1 MAMKNRTL
9 SFFGKKFAKT
19 VSTTLVLAMLVGT
32 TVSAQTISTRDL
44 FDANFYSQTYGD
56 LAAAFG
62 TDGEALYNH
71 YVNYGQN
78 EARTFT
84 KLIDLKKYREAYAD
98 LDAAFGDDWAAY
110 LNHYINYGIAEGRN
124 SFGVFDARAYADR
137 YPDLKAAF
145 GYDVLA
151 LYQHYINFGMK
162 EGRNCEKAVDC
173 PALLLELLEQLELLL
188 VSTAF
193 SQFLPSFIPKL
204 I

>member
-1 MAMKNRTL
+1 MKNRTL

-151 LYQHYINFGMK
+151 LYQHYINYGM
-162 EGRNCEKAVDC
+162 
-173 PALLLELLEQLELLL
+173 
-188 VSTAF
+188 
-193 SQFLPSFIPKL
+193 
-204 I
+204 